1 MFVPQ
6 WKELNYKRLGPDE
19 PHKKGSTRTQID
31 RYLEKDILPIIGFI
45 PIEQITRVD
54 VLSIIRKIEK
64 RGKLSIAEKV
74 RSWLTQIFRH
84 AVFEGLIDVNP
95 ALDMSY
101 LASPK
106 PPAQN
111 NPHLEKEDIPQLL
124 VALANYP
131 GDIQTK
137 LGLKLLLLT
146 CVRPGEVRF
155 AKPHQ
160 FDLDKKIWLIPAGEI
175 KQFKRLVREGKN
187 VPDYIIPLSN
197 QAVAI
202 VKELLAMA
210 SPHQPY
216 LLCGRI
222 KPDQPISDGTL
233 NMTLKR
239 IGYHKKLTSHG
250 IRGTIS
256 TALYDMDYNDN
267 WIETQLSHQE
277 KNEVKRAYNHAKYV
291 SQRRKMMQEWA
302 DLLDKWEQQGQQK
315 AQECINNP

>member
-1 MFVPQ
+1 MASLTFKMFVPQ
-6 WKELNYKRLGPDE
+6 WKELKYKRLGPDE
-19 PHKKGSTRTQID
+19 PHKKGSTRTQIE

-45 PIEQITRVD
+45 PIEQITRAD

-84 AVFEGLIDVNP
+84 AVLEGLIDVNP

-146 CVRPGEVRF
+146 CVRPG
-155 AKPHQ
+155 
-160 FDLDKKIWLIPAGEI
+160 
-175 KQFKRLVREGKN
+175 
-187 VPDYIIPLSN
+187 
-197 QAVAI
+197 
-202 VKELLAMA
+202 
-210 SPHQPY
+210 
-216 LLCGRI
+216 
-222 KPDQPISDGTL
+222 
-233 NMTLKR
+233 
-239 IGYHKKLTSHG
+239 
-250 IRGTIS
+250 
-256 TALYDMDYNDN
+256 
-267 WIETQLSHQE
+267 
-277 KNEVKRAYNHAKYV
+277 
-291 SQRRKMMQEWA
+291 
-302 DLLDKWEQQGQQK
+302 
-315 AQECINNP
+315 